1 MNAALARILCSPAG
15 HADTGSHKCLE
26 VEFMEDAD
34 RKPKRRRSRQK
45 ELDVLSDMSGRPQA
59 TDVLGSYTGTPSDGG
74 QPVQDADDL

>member
-1 MNAALARILCSPAG
+1 
-15 HADTGSHKCLE
+15 
-26 VEFMEDAD
+26 MEDAD

-59 TDVLGSYTGTPSDGG
+59 TDVLGSYTGTPSDVG